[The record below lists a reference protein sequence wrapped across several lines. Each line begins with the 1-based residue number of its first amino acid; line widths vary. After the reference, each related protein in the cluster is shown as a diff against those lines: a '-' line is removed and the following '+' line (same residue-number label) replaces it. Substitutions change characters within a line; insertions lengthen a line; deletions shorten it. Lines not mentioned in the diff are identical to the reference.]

1 MGTGK
6 AMKNRRKLASA
17 IAGAVMAYI
26 RAEEEA
32 RVKEAEKTSGRAVS
46 LWGVG
51 ARQDAMQL
59 RKLFQL
65 RLVRR

>member
-1 MGTGK
+1 
-6 AMKNRRKLASA
+6 
-17 IAGAVMAYI
+17 MAHI
-26 RAEEEA
+26 RIDEEA
-32 RVKEAEKTSGRAVS
+32 RVRTGEKTPGRAVS

-59 RKLFQL
+59 RQLFQL